1 MRISDWSSDVCS
13 SDLHD
18 RGDLQFDSL
27 LAVYRAGAGTGG
39 GAVEVEELARIDR
52 FGKDLV
58 ERLFV
63 AEQRARRCILGF
75 DPAAYA
81 AVPELALVVD
91 RDHDGDDV
99 GRLARAQSLEEGGIG
114 QAAFRERVVGTLNT
128 R

>member
-27 LAVYRAGAGTGG
+27 LAVYRAGAGTAG

-63 AEQRARRCILGF
+63 AEQRARRCILGV
-75 DPAAYA
+75 DPASYA
-81 AVPELALVVD
+81 GVLELGLVVD

-99 GRLARAQSLEEGGIG
+99 PNLARAPILVEDVRGGP
-114 QAAFRERVVGTLNT
+114 L
-128 R
+128 